1 MTAADLVAMH
11 RAVEAVLVS
20 RAAAPSGGSPTS
32 HRPSTE
38 SDQSLLLVPPPGAQA
53 PPAGAGALRPAA
65 SREAPGRPP
74 TGASPSISSLL
85 EQLTQAVVQ
94 GTSLPEELLG
104 RLGSLLHHLLES
116 NASLNHGDEERLVE
130 LLSCLVRG
138 AA

>member
-11 RAVEAVLVS
+11 RAVEAVLAS
-20 RAAAPSGGSPTS
+20 RAPAPSGGSPTS

-38 SDQSLLLVPPPGAQA
+38 SDQSQLLVPPSGSQA
-53 PPAGAGALRPAA
+53 VPAGVAPLRAPAT
-65 SREAPGRPP
+65 REAPGRSPA
-74 TGASPSISSLL
+74 GANPSLSSLL
-85 EQLTQAVVQ
+85 EQLTQALVQ
-94 GTSLPEELLG
+94 GTSLPQELLG

-138 AA
+138 AV